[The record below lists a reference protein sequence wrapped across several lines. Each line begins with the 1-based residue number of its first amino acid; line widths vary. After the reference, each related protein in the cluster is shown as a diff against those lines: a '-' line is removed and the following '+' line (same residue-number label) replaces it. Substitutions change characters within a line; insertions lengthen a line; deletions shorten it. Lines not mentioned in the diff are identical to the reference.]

1 MLDIPDI
8 PIKKAPSPKV
18 PPALAAAAA
27 KESPVKSSPPAK
39 AGPAK
44 AASPRSRTPEA
55 KSPPVTPR
63 RPASAGAKAP
73 PAKAS
78 PERPARSPS
87 TEAKAKAKAP
97 APAAPAAPAAA
108 AAPATRA
115 TPSPR
120 AKVPPA
126 SPAAQRPSAPP
137 PKAEPAKAK
146 APAKAPA
153 KPKGETPPA
162 KVASPAAKE
171 TKETKEAK
179 AKESPRQAA
188 SPKVTTPRGKAEA
201 TPKADAPVP
210 ASPAPQPK
218 GKPHVPRV
226 AMLAKVKPKPPPKEE
241 EEPEPKPRPVTRSLY
256 PAAPRRPVSAPRQ
269 PRQASKQSNAP
280 SESSAGGDM
289 AAAAAAAA
297 AAGRTVRITSDYS
310 EEEMTGN
317 DESRTTEGESESE
330 RPTERPTERTERADR
345 AVRKT
350 MSEGMNTLREG
361 DIKELAS
368 SESMP
373 PEDAAQTWQ
382 NRWRRQSECMEDP
395 DPEAQAEPEEIADA
409 KCQES
414 ALPSPRTSM
423 LDDRALGEGLELASE
438 AKLVSIPQTEVPVL
452 PAPGEARRPQ
462 DVHRESIGGPFE
474 GTHSRHERMFDR
486 SWPRAR
492 CKPGFSVCSTRT
504 EGRAMTRKSGREGH
518 HAPVNEERRASR
530 RHALHAAELSA
541 GAPLKLR
548 IERRLAAMQDAENVE
563 PVMMNPRTPEFGEAP
578 RTPCSRSPSPVT
590 PCERRRKSR
599 RITFSALN
607 DALNECVE
615 CEQSVASNIQAAQEL
630 VKKMFANPPDTSKRQ
645 SKKRS
650 RGKSSR
656 QSDARSSVGPEAMT
670 ERARRLWES
679 GVDDDD
685 EDEDVPVSSTSV
697 PLLATPGR
705 FRYRTKGAFHDPWA
719 SLPPRRSPKPQMQQ
733 DDLHRANRV
742 AKLLL
747 RSFTSFE
754 EPYPTE
760 ELKEVPQL
768 PTPVESTASSRR
780 KTIVGVPGEVR
791 ELVAMVTPVPSAVT
805 VASVASVASVATVSP
820 PEGPRIEARSEESQ
834 VSHLEPQKFASEPLP
849 METKPQSPERHLE
862 EFQASSAT
870 SPSKESPKRSKM
882 KSRSRST
889 SFNDAEEKRAIRA
902 DGLQE
907 LLQEVYDK
915 FRRCSAQL
923 READL
928 HGKIQAPG
936 SNAGA
941 EDTDLADTW
950 QEVEWLR
957 QAVVGMHSH
966 LLLAQKRQNVLEKRC
981 KDFQDKISEIRPAP
995 DSTLLAPPRPEK
1007 EEKPR
1012 AVYASHVANIANV
1025 ANVAVA
1031 NVPCNSTP
1039 RGRGPVTTYVHPAQ
1053 IRAASAPQ
1061 VGLGRVAM
1069 PKSYAS
1075 EVCLPSPRQVF
1086 QESPALRRQGPQAF
1100 VPVHSASPGK
1110 LPLTSR
1116 QMQFASM
1123 EGSPIF
1129 MPSPQSAAHASP
1141 AQGVRAWLS
1150 SPMPSISAPVTPVGT
1165 PVATPRVSPA
1175 PTPAPTP
1182 PVPGPGCSRVQSLRS
1197 ERFFRQWLKSYRLSK
1212 FAARRAAGETPELW
1226 LCAAFKALGSYTR
1239 MRHEK
1244 ELQRR
1249 KAQRCRWRLL
1259 LQFAWQGLRRGVER
1273 TSYCRTEAERRFA
1286 LKARSVEEELFSLW
1300 HNLVDFTRNDRA
1312 SASRTQHLL
1321 MKVFQGFKRYRQD
1334 RRSVGRSQVVIAS
1347 GHCAAMPFSFGLFG
1361 VSVRDTVVHAWLLHW
1376 RTAVVSWREI
1386 QRKDRK
1392 ALVQWYVVLISS
1404 TLKSWR
1410 SWCNDR
1416 RVKKQR
1422 QEEASQLFLGA
1433 ARRWSLAALFRCHEE
1448 RQSFAEQDGQHREAT
1463 RCEMLQKPQVAEQE
1477 WELLAQKR
1485 ATLAV
1490 AAANRWRQKLYLRL
1504 GASVLLVS
1512 VKLFSCLHLLHG
1524 AAQRTAD
1531 QGHVSLMPSRKKLR
1545 EAIDLPMTCYECG
1558 SCCFLVSSRAPL
1570 WFGAIS
1576 TNLNVKLAAD
1586 RLLVRPTP
1594 HEVSDADASNAS
1606 YAFQPEHVGHPYT
1619 GQQQRKSELG
1629 TVWSEQFN
1637 QLSMTK
1643 EQRCRGMSR
1652 KLAKLVITGKHT
1664 MADLSYPQ
1672 FP

>member
-1 MLDIPDI
+1 
-8 PIKKAPSPKV
+8 
-18 PPALAAAAA
+18 
-27 KESPVKSSPPAK
+27 
-39 AGPAK
+39 
-44 AASPRSRTPEA
+44 
-55 KSPPVTPR
+55 
-63 RPASAGAKAP
+63 
-73 PAKAS
+73 
-78 PERPARSPS
+78 
-87 TEAKAKAKAP
+87 
-97 APAAPAAPAAA
+97 
-108 AAPATRA
+108 
-115 TPSPR
+115 
-120 AKVPPA
+120 
-126 SPAAQRPSAPP
+126 
-137 PKAEPAKAK
+137 
-146 APAKAPA
+146 
-153 KPKGETPPA
+153 
-162 KVASPAAKE
+162 
-171 TKETKEAK
+171 
-179 AKESPRQAA
+179 
-188 SPKVTTPRGKAEA
+188 
-201 TPKADAPVP
+201 
-210 ASPAPQPK
+210 
-218 GKPHVPRV
+218 
-226 AMLAKVKPKPPPKEE
+226 
-241 EEPEPKPRPVTRSLY
+241 
-256 PAAPRRPVSAPRQ
+256 
-269 PRQASKQSNAP
+269 
-280 SESSAGGDM
+280 M

-474 GTHSRHERMFDR
+474 GTHSRHE
-486 SWPRAR
+486 
-492 CKPGFSVCSTRT
+492 
-504 EGRAMTRKSGREGH
+504 
-518 HAPVNEERRASR
+518 
-530 RHALHAAELSA
+530 
-541 GAPLKLR
+541 
-548 IERRLAAMQDAENVE
+548 
-563 PVMMNPRTPEFGEAP
+563 
-578 RTPCSRSPSPVT
+578 
-590 PCERRRKSR
+590 
-599 RITFSALN
+599 
-607 DALNECVE
+607 
-615 CEQSVASNIQAAQEL
+615 
-630 VKKMFANPPDTSKRQ
+630 
-645 SKKRS
+645 
-650 RGKSSR
+650 
-656 QSDARSSVGPEAMT
+656 
-670 ERARRLWES
+670 
-679 GVDDDD
+679 
-685 EDEDVPVSSTSV
+685 
-697 PLLATPGR
+697 
-705 FRYRTKGAFHDPWA
+705 
-719 SLPPRRSPKPQMQQ
+719 
-733 DDLHRANRV
+733 
-742 AKLLL
+742 
-747 RSFTSFE
+747 SFE

-791 ELVAMVTPVPSAVT
+791 EVLSKDAKDKLVAMVTPVPSAVT

-981 KDFQDKISEIRPAP
+981 KDFQDKISEIRSQTGPAP

-1182 PVPGPGCSRVQSLRS
+1182 PVPGPGLPG
-1197 ERFFRQWLKSYRLSK
+1197 LLY
-1212 FAARRAAGETPELW
+1212 
-1226 LCAAFKALGSYTR
+1226 GSAPLAPTLMSSSQLTGSWSVPHP
-1239 MRHEK
+1239 MRYPMPMP
-1244 ELQRR
+1244 Q
-1249 KAQRCRWRLL
+1249 
-1259 LQFAWQGLRRGVER
+1259 
-1273 TSYCRTEAERRFA
+1273 
-1286 LKARSVEEELFSLW
+1286 
-1300 HNLVDFTRNDRA
+1300 
-1312 SASRTQHLL
+1312 
-1321 MKVFQGFKRYRQD
+1321 MPP
-1334 RRSVGRSQVVIAS
+1334 
-1347 GHCAAMPFSFGLFG
+1347 MPFSQSMLGIPIQGSSSGNQSLGRFGL
-1361 VSVRDTVVHAWLLHW
+1361 SN
-1376 RTAVVSWREI
+1376 S
-1386 QRKDRK
+1386 
-1392 ALVQWYVVLISS
+1392 IS
-1404 TLKSWR
+1404 
-1410 SWCNDR
+1410 
-1416 RVKKQR
+1416 
-1422 QEEASQLFLGA
+1422 
-1433 ARRWSLAALFRCHEE
+1433 
-1448 RQSFAEQDGQHREAT
+1448 
-1463 RCEMLQKPQVAEQE
+1463 
-1477 WELLAQKR
+1477 
-1485 ATLAV
+1485 
-1490 AAANRWRQKLYLRL
+1490 
-1504 GASVLLVS
+1504 
-1512 VKLFSCLHLLHG
+1512 
-1524 AAQRTAD
+1524 
-1531 QGHVSLMPSRKKLR
+1531 
-1545 EAIDLPMTCYECG
+1545 
-1558 SCCFLVSSRAPL
+1558 
-1570 WFGAIS
+1570 
-1576 TNLNVKLAAD
+1576 
-1586 RLLVRPTP
+1586 
-1594 HEVSDADASNAS
+1594 
-1606 YAFQPEHVGHPYT
+1606 
-1619 GQQQRKSELG
+1619 
-1629 TVWSEQFN
+1629 
-1637 QLSMTK
+1637 
-1643 EQRCRGMSR
+1643 
-1652 KLAKLVITGKHT
+1652 
-1664 MADLSYPQ
+1664 
-1672 FP
+1672 